1 MDFQGETAIKD
12 PPNNADS
19 CDLAE
24 MLYDQGV
31 GGNGSP
37 MLFVSRYAASS
48 YGLSFEWRLSGH
60 VANPLR
66 SIGTG

>member
-12 PPNNADS
+12 PSKYADS

-37 MLFVSRYAASS
+37 SMFCKSLC
-48 YGLSFEWRLSGH
+48 GK
-60 VANPLR
+60 
-66 SIGTG
+66 